1 MERRLAAILAA
12 DMVGYSRLVASD
24 EAGTIERQ
32 KLHRATLIDPKIA
45 QYGGRIVK
53 TTGDGM
59 LVEFT
64 SVVDAVQCAVEIQ
77 QAMPQREAQ
86 VADADPIQ
94 YRVGINLGDIVID
107 GDDILGDGVNIAA
120 RLESL
125 AEPGGICISRPVH
138 TQIKGKL
145 DLNFEDL
152 GEKEVKNIPE
162 PVAVYRVMLDH
173 KTAAFVTP
181 IAQKAAK
188 RASRRWA
195 IAALAAAPLVVGVI
209 GVFLW
214 QPWKPD
220 VEPASLERM
229 AFPLPQEASI
239 AVLPF
244 QNLSDDPEQEYFA
257 DGLTNDIITDLSRMK
272 DLFVIASNSTFTY
285 KDKPVKVQKVAEEL
299 GVRYVLEGSVQ
310 RAGDTVR
317 INAQLIDAITGRH
330 LWADRYER
338 NATDLFAV
346 QAEIIETIVATLAFK
361 VDTIERDRVLL
372 KDTENLAAY
381 ELYRRAREA
390 FFVWTKADMAEAR
403 ELSERAIELDP
414 NYMQPYALM
423 ARILGVQA
431 QSGWVDDPDDTRDL
445 AIEMGRKAVAL
456 SPDDYY
462 SHWELG
468 GAYMFKGDFDRA
480 FSEYE
485 RALTLNPNDA
495 DLLAEMVELL
505 VKTGKAEDAVVQ
517 IKSAMRI
524 NPHYPDW
531 YLWNLGWS
539 QYFAGQYA
547 EALAALNQ
555 MSNPPNAVR
564 RHLAAVLVRLGRV
577 EEARKVIEAFVAE
590 TPDHTLSTEMAYRW
604 QHRPY
609 LDKLIDDLRTAGL
622 PE

>member
-1 MERRLAAILAA
+1 
-12 DMVGYSRLVASD
+12 
-24 EAGTIERQ
+24 
-32 KLHRATLIDPKIA
+32 
-45 QYGGRIVK
+45 
-53 TTGDGM
+53 
-59 LVEFT
+59 
-64 SVVDAVQCAVEIQ
+64 
-77 QAMPQREAQ
+77 
-86 VADADPIQ
+86 
-94 YRVGINLGDIVID
+94 
-107 GDDILGDGVNIAA
+107 
-120 RLESL
+120 
-125 AEPGGICISRPVH
+125 
-138 TQIKGKL
+138 
-145 DLNFEDL
+145 
-152 GEKEVKNIPE
+152 
-162 PVAVYRVMLDH
+162 
-173 KTAAFVTP
+173 
-181 IAQKAAK
+181 
-188 RASRRWA
+188 
-195 IAALAAAPLVVGVI
+195 
-209 GVFLW
+209 
-214 QPWKPD
+214 
-220 VEPASLERM
+220 M

-285 KDKPVKVQKVAEEL
+285 KDKPVKVQQVAEEL

-317 INAQLIDAITGRH
+317 INAQLIDAISGRH

-390 FFVWTKADMAEAR
+390 LFVWTKAAMAEAR
-403 ELSERAIELDP
+403 ALSERAIELDP

-431 QSGWVDDPDDTRDL
+431 RYGWVDDPDDTRDL

-468 GAYMFKGDFDRA
+468 AAYMSKGDFDR
-480 FSEYE
+480 SIGEYE

-505 VKTGKAEDAVVQ
+505 VRVGRAEDAVVQ
-517 IKSAMRI
+517 VKSAMRI

-531 YLWNLGWS
+531 YLWNLGWA

-555 MSNPPNAVR
+555 MSNSPYGVR
-564 RHLAAVLVRLGRV
+564 RHLAAVLVRLGRI
-577 EEARKVIEAFVAE
+577 EEARKEIKAFVAE
-590 TPDHTLSTEMAYRW
+590 APDYTLSTEMASRW

-609 LDKLIDDLRTAGL
+609 LEKLIDDLRTAGL